1 MMSRVRFLTAVA
13 MTLITLA
20 GSRLLA
26 VDATVHDA
34 TVVETGDGK
43 VALLF
48 EGHEQKRAHAVAK
61 DAVITLDDMKAK
73 LEAAVGTLVPRPV
86 NVITLDDM
94 KAKLEE
100 LKGGFSVKVV
110 MDDKHVLRKIAAHAP
125 TAREY
130 VLTVEG
136 IT

>member
-1 MMSRVRFLTAVA
+1 MMSRVRFLAAVA

-26 VDATVHDA
+26 EDATVHDA

-43 VALLF
+43 VVLLF

-61 DAVITLDDMKAK
+61 DAVITM
-73 LEAAVGTLVPRPV
+73 
-86 NVITLDDM
+86 DDM